1 MLIQTLIAISE
12 KKEGK
17 VIKTNDFLNIEY
29 DDSLPNDGD
38 EFVKFEVGEK
48 IFFLEKKDLL
58 TLGHLI
64 LSTLL
69 NHEGLDSGEMF

>member
-12 KKEGK
+12 KTEGK
-17 VIKTNDFLNIEY
+17 VNKTNNFLNIEY
-29 DDSLPNDGD
+29 DDSVD
-38 EFVKFEVGEK
+38 EDELVKFEVGEK

-64 LSTLL
+64 LSTLM
-69 NHEGLDSGEMF
+69 NHEGLDSDGDF